1 MRHTFLLLYMVVL
14 QACAAS
20 STCGDS
26 GTLHEMTSC
35 ARDRLM
41 NLELELDK
49 KQQAHSEVIEGN
61 HLEQAIMACQSYRD
75 SHCASTSNTSEGRS
89 LQGSAVAKCQ
99 AELTRLRLNSLDDH
113 YRDTLDI
120 ITQGSP

>member
-1 MRHTFLLLYMVVL
+1 MRYTFLLLYMVVL

-20 STCGDS
+20 STCGDR
-26 GTLHEMTSC
+26 GTQHEMTSC

-41 NLELELDK
+41 TLELELDK
-49 KQQAHSEVIEGN
+49 KHQALSEVIEGN
-61 HLEQAIMACQSYRD
+61 HLEQAILAWESYRD
-75 SHCASTSNTSEGRS
+75 SHCASTSNIYEGGS
-89 LQGSAVAKCQ
+89 LQGYAVAECQ
-99 AELTRLRLNSLDDH
+99 AELTRLRLNSLDDD